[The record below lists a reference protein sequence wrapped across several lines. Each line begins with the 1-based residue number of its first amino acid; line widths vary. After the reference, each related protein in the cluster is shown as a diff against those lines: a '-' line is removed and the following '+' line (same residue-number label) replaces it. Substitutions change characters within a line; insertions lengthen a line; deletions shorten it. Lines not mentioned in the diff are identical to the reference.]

1 MAVNFIDIDSGAKY
15 SQKRAL
21 KEWIKGAIKREGRVC
36 EDLTIALCSD
46 SYILEQNIASLG
58 HNYATDILTFEYNE
72 DEIISGDLLISTDT
86 VRSNAKEYNVTF
98 ETELHRVMIH
108 GVLHLIG
115 YYDHS
120 DEDRAKMREME
131 NLYLDIFEK
140 EYSQISQAKK

>member
-15 SQKRAL
+15 SQKREL
-21 KEWIKGAIKREGRVC
+21 KQWIKSAIEREGRVC
-36 EDLTIALCSD
+36 GDIAIALCSD

-86 VRSNAKEYNVTF
+86 VKTNSEEYNVSF

-108 GVLHLIG
+108 GVLHLLG
-115 YYDHS
+115 FDDHCEK
-120 DEDRAKMREME
+120 DIAKMREME
-131 NLYLDIFEK
+131 ALHLDIFEQNFK
-140 EYSQISQAKK
+140 ATPKTK